1 MGEALSLAVSAALFL
16 GASDFFAAR
25 SARTTPSITVTRT
38 AVLTSAVLSPLLL
51 LVVDSKWLLKDSI
64 LGAIGGLAMIGGLML
79 LYHGYSVARMG
90 VVAPLSSVLL
100 ATVPVLWDL
109 INGIRPGL
117 WAGIGMGLGGVAL
130 VLTSYTRTDSDTSF
144 GGTTLGNKTTRNS
157 TTQGALLGLASGM
170 GFGIAFTVLGQVS
183 DPAGLAPS
191 IVQRCAGVTLLVAI
205 AIIRKERFVAEG
217 IGLRRA
223 VVAGLLGLLG
233 IAALQLAF
241 REGDAGPVSVASS
254 QFATVA
260 VVLSVLFNRERMRWW
275 QAIGV
280 GATALAV
287 ALISVGS

>member
-1 MGEALSLAVSAALFL
+1 MGAALTLAVSAALFL

-25 SARTTPSITVTRT
+25 SARTTASITVTRT

-51 LVVDSKWLLKDSI
+51 LLVDSKWLLKDSI
-64 LGAIGGLAMIGGLML
+64 LGAIGGLAMITGLML

-100 ATVPVLWDL
+100 ATVPVIWDL

-117 WAGIGMGLGGVAL
+117 WSGIGMGLGGVAL
-130 VLTSYTRTDSDTSF
+130 VLTSYTP
-144 GGTTLGNKTTRNS
+144 GGKGGK

-191 IVQRCAGVTLLVAI
+191 IVQRSAGVTLLVAI
-205 AIIRKERFVAEG
+205 GLIRKERFLAEG
-217 IGLRRA
+217 IGLSRA
-223 VVAGLLGLLG
+223 VIAGLLGLLG

-260 VVLSVLFNRERMRWW
+260 VILSVMFNRERMRWW

-287 ALISVGS
+287 ALIAVGS